1 MIPET
6 QRRDTGHADKRD
18 FSSAFRRCQYSLRP
32 RRVAVHRPRLDG
44 QSHAVQRLGQA
55 GFGSA
60 LAGGGPP
67 RRAGGVPA
75 GLLMDA
81 AGTVPLYDGG
91 QLLLLQDA

>member
-18 FSSAFRRCQYSLRP
+18 FSSAFRCCQHSLRP
-32 RRVAVHRPRLDG
+32 RVAVHRPRLDG

-55 GFGSA
+55 GFRSA
-60 LAGGGPP
+60 FAGGGPP
-67 RRAGGVPA
+67 WRAGGVPA
-75 GLLMDA
+75 GVLVDA
-81 AGTVPLYDGG
+81 AGTVPLDDGR